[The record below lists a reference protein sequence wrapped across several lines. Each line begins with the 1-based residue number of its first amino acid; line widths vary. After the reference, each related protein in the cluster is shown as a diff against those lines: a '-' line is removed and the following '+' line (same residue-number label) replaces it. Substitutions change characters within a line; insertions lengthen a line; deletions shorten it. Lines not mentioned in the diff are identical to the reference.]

1 MQESINYFF
10 LLIGRVKNIRWD
22 LSSKNFILVS
32 KSLIFYNARN
42 DSTKL
47 NKFLLKLSNQSHIKK
62 TINKIITPWYS
73 IPLIDRWLLGQIIPP
88 MLFAISAF
96 TVISLSVGVMF
107 DLIRKVVEYGLP
119 LFLALKVIF
128 FSLPS
133 FLVLSFPMAVL
144 LSTLLAYGKLS
155 SNSELLALKSLGIK
169 TSRIISPAIALSIFM
184 TGLTFYFNDNLVPAS
199 NKLAEVTLRAGIGSS
214 FSGEQGKDN
223 IMFSRYGSRINSSNK
238 KPTKINTYL
247 THIFYASWYENNI
260 MEGVTVLDFSRED
273 FQQILKAKNGKF
285 DKKSS
290 SWIFSDGSIV
300 SIDPSGQTTNIQFKE
315 YTYPFVEGPME
326 LAKVPKDANEM
337 TLKQA
342 IQAEKI
348 YEKTGNI
355 KEVRRIKVRIQE
367 KFTLPFACLV
377 FGLIGSSLG
386 SKSNL
391 RSSKSQ
397 GFGLSVILILI
408 YYVMSFLFSSLGVKG
423 ILPPIFAAWLPVLIS
438 LGGGIY
444 LLRKSSSF

>member
-1 MQESINYFF
+1 M
-10 LLIGRVKNIRWD
+10 
-22 LSSKNFILVS
+22 
-32 KSLIFYNARN
+32 
-42 DSTKL
+42 
-47 NKFLLKLSNQSHIKK
+47 KLSNQSLIKK
-62 TINKIITPWYS
+62 TINKIISPWYLL
-73 IPLIDRWLLGQIIPP
+73 PLIDRWLLGQIIPP
-88 MLFAISAF
+88 MIFAISAF

-107 DLIRKVVEYGLP
+107 DLIRKIVEFGLP
-119 LFLALKVIF
+119 LFLALKVLF

-199 NKLAEVTLRAGIGSS
+199 NKLAETTLRAGIGSS
-214 FSGEQGKDN
+214 FSAEQGKDN
-223 IMFSRYGSRINSSNK
+223 IMFSRYGSRINASNK
-238 KPTKINTYL
+238 KPTKINTFL

-273 FQQILKAKNGKF
+273 FQQILKAKTGRF
-285 DKKSS
+285 DKKNS
-290 SWIFSDGSIV
+290 SWIFSDGRII

-348 YEKTGNI
+348 YEKTGNL

-408 YYVMSFLFSSLGVKG
+408 YYVMSFIFSSFGVKG
-423 ILPPIFAAWLPVLIS
+423 ILTPILAAWLPVLIS
-438 LGGGIY
+438 LAGGIY

>member
-1 MQESINYFF
+1 M
-10 LLIGRVKNIRWD
+10 
-22 LSSKNFILVS
+22 
-32 KSLIFYNARN
+32 
-42 DSTKL
+42 
-47 NKFLLKLSNQSHIKK
+47 KLSNQLVIKK
-62 TINKIITPWYS
+62 ALNKIIAPWYS

-88 MLFAISAF
+88 MMFAISAF

-107 DLIRKVVEYGLP
+107 DLIRKIVEFGLP
-119 LFLALKVIF
+119 LFLALKVLF

-199 NKLAEVTLRAGIGSS
+199 NKLAEATLRAGMGGS
-214 FSGEQGKDN
+214 FSVEKGKSN
-223 IMFSRYGSRINSSNK
+223 IMFSRYGSRINSSTQK
-238 KPTKINTYL
+238 TTKRNNYL
-247 THIFYASWYENNI
+247 THIFYASRYEKNL
-260 MEGVTVLDFSRED
+260 MKKVTLLDFSRQD
-273 FQQILKAKNGKF
+273 FQQILKAKTGRF
-285 DKKSS
+285 DKKNS
-290 SWIFSDGSIV
+290 SWIFSEGSIL

-315 YTYPFVEGPME
+315 YTYPFVEGPLK

-337 TLKQA
+337 SLKQA
-342 IQAEKI
+342 LKAETI
-348 YEKTGNI
+348 YRKTGNI
-355 KEVRRIKVRIQE
+355 KEIRRIQVRIQE
-367 KFTLPFACLV
+367 KFTLPCACLV

-408 YYVMSFLFSSLGVKG
+408 YYVMSFVFSSFGVKG
-423 ILPPIFAAWLPVLIS
+423 LINPIFAAWLPVLIS
-438 LGGGIY
+438 LAGGIY

>member
-1 MQESINYFF
+1 M
-10 LLIGRVKNIRWD
+10 
-22 LSSKNFILVS
+22 
-32 KSLIFYNARN
+32 
-42 DSTKL
+42 
-47 NKFLLKLSNQSHIKK
+47 KLSNQSLIKK
-62 TINKIITPWYS
+62 TINKIITPWYF

-88 MLFAISAF
+88 MIFAISAF

-107 DLIRKVVEYGLP
+107 DLIRKIVEFGLP
-119 LFLALKVIF
+119 LFLALKVLF

-199 NKLAEVTLRAGIGSS
+199 NKLAETTLRAGIGSS
-214 FSGEQGKDN
+214 FSGETGKSN
-223 IMFSRYGSRINSSNK
+223 VMFSRYGSRINSSTK
-238 KPTKINTYL
+238 KPTEINTFL
-247 THIFYASWYENNI
+247 THIFYASLYENNI
-260 MEGVTVLDFSRED
+260 MKGVTVLDFSRED
-273 FQQILKAKNGKF
+273 FQQILKANSGRF
-285 DKKSS
+285 DKKHS
-290 SWIFSDGSIV
+290 SWIFSEGSIV

-342 IQAEKI
+342 IKAEKI
-348 YEKTGNI
+348 YEKTGNL

-408 YYVMSFLFSSLGVKG
+408 YYVMSFLFSSFGVKG

>member
-1 MQESINYFF
+1 
-10 LLIGRVKNIRWD
+10 
-22 LSSKNFILVS
+22 
-32 KSLIFYNARN
+32 
-42 DSTKL
+42 
-47 NKFLLKLSNQSHIKK
+47 LKLSNQSLIKK
-62 TINKIITPWYS
+62 TINKVITPWYS
-73 IPLIDRWLLGQIIPP
+73 VALIDRWLLGQIIPP
-88 MLFAISAF
+88 MIFAISAF

-107 DLIRKVVEYGLP
+107 DLIRKIVEFGLP
-119 LFLALKVIF
+119 IFVALKVLF

-238 KPTKINTYL
+238 KPTKINTFL
-247 THIFYASWYENNI
+247 THIFYASWYQNNI

-273 FQQILKAKNGKF
+273 FQQILKAKNGVF
-285 DKKSS
+285 DKKNS
-290 SWIFSDGSIV
+290 SWIFSDGNIV

-348 YEKTGNI
+348 YEKTGNL

-408 YYVMSFLFSSLGVKG
+408 YYVMSFLFSSFGVKG

>member
-1 MQESINYFF
+1 
-10 LLIGRVKNIRWD
+10 
-22 LSSKNFILVS
+22 
-32 KSLIFYNARN
+32 
-42 DSTKL
+42 
-47 NKFLLKLSNQSHIKK
+47 LKLSNQLVIKK
-62 TINKIITPWYS
+62 ALNKIIAPWYS

-88 MLFAISAF
+88 MIFAISAF

-107 DLIRKVVEYGLP
+107 DLIRKIVEFGLP
-119 LFLALKVIF
+119 LFLALKVLF

-199 NKLAEVTLRAGIGSS
+199 NKLAEATLRAGMGGS
-214 FSGEQGKDN
+214 FSVEKGKSN
-223 IMFSRYGSRINSSNK
+223 IMFSRYGSRINSSTQK
-238 KPTKINTYL
+238 TTKRNNYL
-247 THIFYASWYENNI
+247 THIFYASRYEKNL
-260 MEGVTVLDFSRED
+260 MKKVTLLDFSRQD
-273 FQQILKAKNGKF
+273 FQQILKAKTGRF
-285 DKKSS
+285 DKKNS
-290 SWIFSDGSIV
+290 SWIFSEGSIL

-315 YTYPFVEGPME
+315 YTYPFVEGPLE

-337 TLKQA
+337 SLKQA
-342 IQAEKI
+342 LKAETI
-348 YEKTGNI
+348 YRKTGNI
-355 KEVRRIKVRIQE
+355 KEIRRIQVRIQE
-367 KFTLPFACLV
+367 KFTLPCACLV

-408 YYVMSFLFSSLGVKG
+408 YYVMSFIFSSFGVKG
-423 ILPPIFAAWLPVLIS
+423 ILNPILAAWVPVLIS
-438 LGGGIY
+438 LAGGIY